1 MITDEQINNAFK
13 GTNFGPNVETVEQ
26 RKKFVAKAAL
36 KRICNYSP
44 GSTITCIMQELGIT
58 KTLGGKPIKAARRW
72 MYDQY
77 KI

>member
-1 MITDEQINNAFK
+1 MITDEQINKALK
-13 GTNFGPNVETVEQ
+13 GMDFGPNMETVEQ
-26 RKKFVAKAAL
+26 RKKFVAQAAL
-36 KRICNYSP
+36 KRICDYSA
-44 GSTITCIMQELGIT
+44 GNTITCILQELGVT